1 VGFLSDYSRLEVVSD
16 TTLRHIDQ
24 NRARGY
30 SKFIVDPV
38 VVHFHGKSKA
48 TEIEQEEL
56 DKLRQYM
63 YWAIRNRLY
72 GHYVLVNQSGP
83 GIARIRVALTDLKKS
98 NPVLN
103 TLPQTKLMG
112 TGLGG
117 ASMEA
122 ELIDS
127 VTGRQIAAIVETQKG
142 KKLSMAGMTK
152 WGDAQAV
159 MDRWAQRFRER
170 LDEVHKR

>member
-1 VGFLSDYSRLEVVSD
+1 M
-16 TTLRHIDQ
+16 
-24 NRARGY
+24 ARGY
-30 SKFIVDPV
+30 SKFILDPV
-38 VVHFHGKSKA
+38 AVHFHDKSKA
-48 TEIEQEEL
+48 HEIEQDDL

-63 YWAIRNRLY
+63 YWAIRDKLHGKY
-72 GHYVLVNQSGP
+72 ALVSQAGP
-83 GIARIRVALTDLKKS
+83 GVVRIRVALTDLKKS

-152 WGDAQAV
+152 WGDAKSV
-159 MDRWAQRFRER
+159 MDMWANRFSVR
-170 LDEVHKR
+170 LEEIHIEPVFKSRFDGNFGPKRTDKAPD